1 MKKPTRDPIEV
12 IVALAAIFSIGVIC
26 LWAVTAV
33 VRFIVWV
40 I

>member
-12 IVALAAIFSIGVIC
+12 IVALAAICAIGVMS

-33 VRFIVWV
+33 ARFITWV